1 MFTKVRGMRRRP
13 LGSLPWRGGP
23 SVKNQPVADFS
34 EGASL
39 QGRFVVVGVG
49 FVKTKIHLTTEF
61 HGVYHRVSRS

>member
-1 MFTKVRGMRRRP
+1 MIRHAAC
-13 LGSLPWRGGP
+13 GSRLAGRIPSWEGGP

-39 QGRFVVVGVG
+39 QGRFVVVGLG
-49 FVKTKIHLTTEF
+49 FVKTEIHLTTEF